1 MSGTW
6 MSSSPP
12 AQPGGAGGA
21 PFRRRPTD
29 GKLRST
35 LSVYTAPEPPFD
47 EPPAAP
53 SAESPEAAPDPL
65 TMLQEQLQPGF
76 RADGQDVAVTRRLVE
91 ARAAE
96 VRWARRI
103 AAAGWCIAAA
113 LAAVVVGLG
122 LAARSARDTIGRQ
135 QARIDSARQHAQ
147 RLTKQ
152 PVDGEAHVQA
162 MQDQIERTQE
172 QLQTARA
179 DRRNRL
185 DDQLATEKENYAA
198 VAKLQHRL
206 KVGAEARVA
215 AIRAKLDVSLAAAP
229 VPTPAL
235 MPGEN
240 APPPPDDEPPP

>member
-12 AQPGGAGGA
+12 AESDGAGDA
-21 PFRRRPTD
+21 PFRRRPRH
-29 GKLRST
+29 GNLRGT
-35 LSVYTAPEPPFD
+35 LSVYTAAPLPFD
-47 EPPAAP
+47 EP
-53 SAESPEAAPDPL
+53 PEAAPDPL
-65 TMLQEQLQPGF
+65 TMLQEQLQPGSPPE
-76 RADGQDVAVTRRLVE
+76 GPDVAVTRRLVE

-113 LAAVVVGLG
+113 LAAVVVGLA
-122 LAARSARDTIGRQ
+122 LAARSTRDTIGRQ
-135 QARIDSARQHAQ
+135 QARIDSARQHAGSLTR
-147 RLTKQ
+147 RL
-152 PVDGEAHVQA
+152 VDGEAHVQA
-162 MQDQIERTQE
+162 VQAQIERTEQ

-179 DRRNRL
+179 DRRMGL
-185 DDQLATEKENYAA
+185 DEMLATEKDKYAA

-215 AIRAKLDVSLAAAP
+215 AVRAELDLSLAAAP

-235 MPGEN
+235 SPGSN
-240 APPPPDDEPPP
+240 APPGGSAPPP